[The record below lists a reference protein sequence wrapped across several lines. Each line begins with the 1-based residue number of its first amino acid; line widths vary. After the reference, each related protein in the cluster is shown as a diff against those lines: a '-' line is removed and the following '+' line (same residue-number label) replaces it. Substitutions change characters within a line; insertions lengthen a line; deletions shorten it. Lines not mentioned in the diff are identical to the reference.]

1 MEIHQILQNEEIFSS
16 VKLRNGLKSMTK
28 GLKISGGLMIMS
40 LLPISLIHLL
50 STQLDTVRKKKDI
63 ISLIQLLFL
72 KTTLLEMES
81 FLTQH
86 SILFIKNMIINVHV
100 VMDICFQKIRLN
112 VYHVMKFTINVLN
125 VKLLKLDL
133 FQNQFVLNVEL
144 V

>member
-1 MEIHQILQNEEIFSS
+1 
-16 VKLRNGLKSMTK
+16 MTK
-28 GLKISGGLMIMS
+28 GLKISGGMKIMNP
-40 LLPISLIHLL
+40 LPISLIHLL
-50 STQLDTVRKKKDI
+50 LTQLDTVRKKKDI

-86 SILFIKNMIINVHV
+86 SKLFIKNMIINALV
-100 VMDICFQKIRLN
+100 VMDICFQKISLN
-112 VYHVMKFTINVLN
+112 VYLVMKFTINVLN